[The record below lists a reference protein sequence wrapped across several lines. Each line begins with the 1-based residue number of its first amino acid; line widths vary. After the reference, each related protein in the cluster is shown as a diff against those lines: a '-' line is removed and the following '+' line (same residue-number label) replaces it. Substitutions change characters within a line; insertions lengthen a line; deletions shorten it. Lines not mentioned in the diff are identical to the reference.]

1 MCLAVPAQLVSC
13 DDQGQAVVDLHGNRM
28 SVSVALVPQ
37 ARTGDWVLIHAGF
50 AIEMLN
56 TEEAQ
61 RRWKLL
67 QDAQEAQKLV
77 GASPMFP
84 PANSA
89 PWGVLPGVAGGDR

>member
-13 DDQGQAVVDLHGNRM
+13 DDQGQAVVDMHGNRM
-28 SVSVALVPQ
+28 SVTVALVPQ

-67 QDAQEAQKLV
+67 QDAQQAQAEV
-77 GASPMFP
+77 GAAPLFP
-84 PANSA
+84 KSSHA
-89 PWGVLPGVAGGDR
+89 GLPGAALPGGGAL